1 MDAILWLIYA
11 SGHAK
16 KLNVALIGGEPLL
29 RFDLIK
35 KLVPFA
41 KRRAAYHGKSIHFS
55 ATTNNT
61 LVTDEMIEFWRKWG
75 MGFHC
80 SIDGIP
86 EIQNRNRPLKGGL
99 PSSDLVERGTAK
111 ILAYRPNVCA
121 RCTIVPGNVRYIEE
135 NYRYFRSLGF
145 VNVAMVPGNPWEWD
159 DDSLAGLEDGYR
171 RVAEIFKR
179 EIREGKN
186 IRVKYLTDTIEM
198 LFGKGRRPQVMCGAG
213 RGMLLVDVHGDLW
226 PCHRWNKAA
235 HGSWRVGS
243 IYEEFS
249 EEARQKLDVRNQVVH
264 LAPDCRDCSAE
275 MFCSGGCPAENLE
288 ASGDAYTPNENS
300 CRITRI
306 LTRIGQDVYR
316 QLYDEQNAEFMKM
329 FSKPNAEG

>member
-1 MDAILWLIYA
+1 
-11 SGHAK
+11 
-16 KLNVALIGGEPLL
+16 
-29 RFDLIK
+29 
-35 KLVPFA
+35 
-41 KRRAAYHGKSIHFS
+41 
-55 ATTNNT
+55 
-61 LVTDEMIEFWRKWG
+61 
-75 MGFHC
+75 
-80 SIDGIP
+80 
-86 EIQNRNRPLKGGL
+86 
-99 PSSDLVERGTAK
+99 
-111 ILAYRPNVCA
+111 
-121 RCTIVPGNVRYIEE
+121 
-135 NYRYFRSLGF
+135 
-145 VNVAMVPGNPWEWD
+145 
-159 DDSLAGLEDGYR
+159 
-171 RVAEIFKR
+171 
-179 EIREGKN
+179 
-186 IRVKYLTDTIEM
+186 
-198 LFGKGRRPQVMCGAG
+198 
-213 RGMLLVDVHGDLW
+213 MLLVDVHGDLW